1 MEWQVFAASRCDK
14 VHVAEPACLDDVT
27 GGSQAL
33 DVVWV
38 YGFVAASAVSQSVR
52 CEF

>member
-1 MEWQVFAASRCDK
+1 MEWQAFAASCCDK
-14 VHVAEPACLDDVT
+14 VYVAEFACLDDVT
-27 GGSQAL
+27 GGSQAR

-38 YGFVAASAVSQSVR
+38 YGFVAVSAVSQSVR

>member
-1 MEWQVFAASRCDK
+1 MEWPAFAVSCCDK
-14 VHVAEPACLDDVT
+14 VHVAEPACLNDVT
-27 GGSQAL
+27 GGSQAR